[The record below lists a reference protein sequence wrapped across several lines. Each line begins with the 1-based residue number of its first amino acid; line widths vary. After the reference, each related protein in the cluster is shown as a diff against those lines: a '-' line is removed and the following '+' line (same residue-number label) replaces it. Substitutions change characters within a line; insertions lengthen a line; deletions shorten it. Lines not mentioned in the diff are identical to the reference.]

1 MSSTLYI
8 VDTFSLLFQV
18 FFAIRQP
25 MTGTRGQPTNAV
37 FGFTGDIEHLL
48 KEKKPTHLLF
58 AMESPEPGERLKIDA
73 EYKANREEMP
83 DELRPQVG
91 MIMEL
96 LEAYRIPVVTYPGW
110 EADDVFATLS
120 RRAVADGME
129 VRIVT
134 NDKDA
139 RQLICPK
146 CKLYSIRKRQFYDE
160 VELLQEWGVR
170 PDQVIDFQSLV
181 GDSVDN
187 VPGVPGI
194 GPKTASTLLKEFGT
208 LEAVLDNADKVKGK
222 KVSENLKNFRDQ
234 AFMSRQ
240 LVTLRQDLPIDF
252 SWDDAAVRD
261 PDWESLLALFTD
273 FGFRRY
279 ANEAQIRLQESRV
292 RAPSE
297 VERQWH
303 VVKTP
308 EQFSAF
314 LAELKQQPKFCLDL
328 ETTHIN
334 PLEADIVGWAFSWQ
348 ANVGYY
354 IPVAGPPGSEILNAE
369 QVLAALKPILE
380 SAEGPMAGSDLGG
393 ESRMSVESLVVSS
406 KQPKAK
412 PKGQGQLF

>member
-1 MSSTLYI
+1 MSDTLYI

-37 FGFTGDIEHLL
+37 FGFTGDIEHLV

-58 AMESPEPGERLKIDA
+58 AMESPEPGERLNIYA
-73 EYKANREEMP
+73 EYKANRDEMP

-91 MIMEL
+91 MILEL
-96 LEAYRIPVVTYPGW
+96 LEAYRIPVVTSPGW

-146 CKLYSIRKRQFYDE
+146 CKLYAIRKRQFFDE
-160 VELLQEWGVR
+160 TELLQEWGVR
-170 PDQVIDFQSLV
+170 PEQVIDFQSLV

-194 GPKTASTLLKEFGT
+194 GPKTAATLLQEYGT

-222 KVSENLKNFRDQ
+222 KASENLKAFRDQ
-234 AFMSRQ
+234 AFMSRE

-252 SWDDAAVRD
+252 SWEDARLRE
-261 PDWESLLALFTD
+261 PDWEHLLQLFND

-279 ANEAQIRLQESRV
+279 ANEAQIKLQETRI
-292 RAPSE
+292 RTPQQ
-297 VERQWH
+297 VERKWE
-303 VVKTP
+303 VIRTT
-308 EQFSAF
+308 EQFGTF
-314 LAELKQQPKFCLDL
+314 VAELREQPRFCLDL
-328 ETTHIN
+328 ETTSVN
-334 PLEADIVGWAFSWQ
+334 PLEADIVGWAFCWK
-348 ANVGYY
+348 ADIGYY
-354 IPVAGPPGSEILNAE
+354 IPVAGPPGSEVLDRD

-380 SAEGPMAGSDLGG
+380 GVVPEGIPGG
-393 ESRMSVESLVVSS
+393 LPSVVKMEA
-406 KQPKAK
+406 KGPPAKA
-412 PKGQGQLF
+412 PGTLF

>member
-1 MSSTLYI
+1 MADTLYI

-48 KEKKPTHLLF
+48 KEKKPSHLLF
-58 AMESPEPGERLKIDA
+58 AMESPEPGERLKIDP

-91 MIMEL
+91 MILEL
-96 LEAYRIPVVTYPGW
+96 LEAYRIPVVISPGW

-120 RRAVADGME
+120 RRAVADGMD

-146 CKLYSIRKRQFYDE
+146 CKLYAIRKRQFFDE
-160 VELLQEWGVR
+160 TELLQEWGVR

-194 GPKTASTLLKEFGT
+194 GPKTASTLLQEFGT
-208 LEAVLDNADKVKGK
+208 LDAVLDNADKVKGK
-222 KVSENLKNFRDQ
+222 KVSENLKVYRDK
-234 AFMSRQ
+234 AIMSRE
-240 LVTLRQDLPIDF
+240 LVTLRQDLPIEF
-252 SWDDAAVRD
+252 
-261 PDWESLLALFTD
+261 DWETARIREPDYEHLLQLFND

-279 ANEAQIRLQESRV
+279 ANEAQIKLQETRI
-292 RAPSE
+292 RTPQQ
-297 VERQWH
+297 VERKWD
-303 VVKTP
+303 VVRTT
-308 EQFSAF
+308 EQFGTF
-314 LAELKQQPKFCLDL
+314 LAELRQQPRFCLDL
-328 ETTHIN
+328 ETTNVN
-334 PLEADIVGWAFSWQ
+334 PLEADIVGWAFCWQ
-348 ANVGYY
+348 ADVGYY
-354 IPVAGPPGSEILNAE
+354 IPVAGPPGAE
-369 QVLAALKPILE
+369 VLDRDQVLAALKPILE
-380 SAEGPMAGSDLGG
+380 GADSPENVPGCLPGVVTMAA
-393 ESRMSVESLVVSS
+393 
-406 KQPKAK
+406 KAVPAK
-412 PKGQGQLF
+412 VPGTLF